1 MAVRWNGTETERE
14 VFQVDAAEQ
23 LDLNAL
29 EISDLIEDSSYSDET
44 LSQVM
49 AASCTTTGCTT
60 SSSSS
65 SSS

>member
-1 MAVRWNGTETERE
+1 ME
-14 VFQVDAAEQ
+14 VSQVDAAEQ

>member
-1 MAVRWNGTETERE
+1 MHDHRLHDQLVVVLVVLTG
-14 VFQVDAAEQ
+14 Q

-29 EISDLIEDSSYSDET
+29 EISDLIDDLSHSDET

-49 AASCTTTGCTT
+49 AASCVGTACAT

-65 SSS
+65 

>member
-1 MAVRWNGTETERE
+1 MIN
-14 VFQVDAAEQ
+14 VDAVQ
-23 LDLNAL
+23 GLDLNAL

-44 LSQVM
+44 LSQIM
-49 AASCTTTGCTT
+49 AASCTTTGCTC

>member
-1 MAVRWNGTETERE
+1 MEFTDE
-14 VFQVDAAEQ
+14 

-29 EISDLIEDSSYSDET
+29 EISDLIDDLSHSDET

-49 AASCTTTGCTT
+49 AASCVGTACAT

-65 SSS
+65 

>member
-1 MAVRWNGTETERE
+1 MDNIQEI
-14 VFQVDAAEQ
+14 
-23 LDLNAL
+23 DLNAL
-29 EISDLIEDSSYSDET
+29 EISDLIADAGKDDET

-49 AASCTTTGCTT
+49 AASCTTSGCAC

>member
-1 MAVRWNGTETERE
+1 MTHPPPPFREGEVTHIEFTEK
-14 VFQVDAAEQ
+14 

-29 EISDLIEDSSYSDET
+29 EISDPIDDPSHSDET

-49 AASCTTTGCTT
+49 AASCVGTACAT

-65 SSS
+65 

>member
-1 MAVRWNGTETERE
+1 MDAVED
-14 VFQVDAAEQ
+14 F
-23 LDLNAL
+23 DLNAM
-29 EISDLIEDSSYSDET
+29 EISDLIEDSNYSDET
-44 LSQVM
+44 LSQIM

>member
-1 MAVRWNGTETERE
+1 MDAVE
-14 VFQVDAAEQ
+14 

>member
-1 MAVRWNGTETERE
+1 MDSAQE
-14 VFQVDAAEQ
+14 

-29 EISDLIEDSSYSDET
+29 EISDLIEDSNYSDET
-44 LSQVM
+44 LSQAM
-49 AASCTTTGCTT
+49 AASTTTTGCTT

>member
-1 MAVRWNGTETERE
+1 MAIETERE